1 MLKLTKNNYFSPEAD
16 KQYVSQSQIKSFADC
31 EEKALATL
39 NGEYVREQSVGM
51 LVGSYVD
58 AYLDGTK
65 ALGVFKIEHPEIFT
79 RQGELKAD
87 FKQAEEII
95 TRIESDKVF
104 RKLLRGR
111 RQVIMTGEICGVP
124 VKIKIDSLHKDK
136 IVDGKVMK
144 DLEDVWSD
152 YDYAKVPWWRVYRYD
167 WQAYVYQ
174 TIVFQNTGVRLPFI
188 LAVATKEKG
197 YDLRVF
203 KFTQETIDNAGKE
216 IREILPRIAALKA
229 GKIKPDKCGNCDWCR
244 AHRVVKKDTFEEL

>member
-1 MLKLTKNNYFSPEAD
+1 MKLNKKNYFSPEAD
-16 KQYVSQSQIKSFADC
+16 KEYVSQSQLKLFNDC
-31 EEKALATL
+31 EEKALAIL

-65 ALGVFKIEHPEIFT
+65 AFGEFKVEYPEIFT
-79 RQGELKAD
+79 RTGELKAD
-87 FKQAEEII
+87 FRQAEEII

-111 RQVIMTGEICGVP
+111 RQVIMTGTICGVP
-124 VKIKIDSLHKDK
+124 IKIKTDSLHKDK

-144 DLEDVWSD
+144 DLEDIWND
-152 YDYAKVPWWRVYRYD
+152 ENGCYEPWWRFWHYD

-197 YDLRVF
+197 YDLRAF

-216 IREILPRIAALKA
+216 VRAILPRIADLKA
-229 GKIKPDKCGNCDWCR
+229 GKAKPNKCGACDWCR
-244 AHRVVKKDTFEEL
+244 AHRVVKKDTYEEI